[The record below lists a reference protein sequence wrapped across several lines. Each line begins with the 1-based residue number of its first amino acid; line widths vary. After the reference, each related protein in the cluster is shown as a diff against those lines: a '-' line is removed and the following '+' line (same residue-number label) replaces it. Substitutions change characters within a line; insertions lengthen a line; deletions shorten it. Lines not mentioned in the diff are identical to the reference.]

1 MIVYH
6 KKNSYFVP
14 DEDANLVPM
23 GSYVLKD
30 NEVVYVNDLED
41 LASNEETETPEE
53 EVTPVEPEEEVT
65 EPEAP
70 AEG

>member
-14 DEDANLVPM
+14 DEDANLIPM

-30 NEVVYVNDLED
+30 NEMIYIDNLNELVVQ
-41 LASNEETETPEE
+41 EE
-53 EVTPVEPEEEVT
+53 EVTPEVPVIPDEEPT
-65 EPEAP
+65 EPEVN
-70 AEG
+70 E

>member
-14 DEDANLVPM
+14 DEDANLIPM

-30 NEVVYVNDLED
+30 NEMIYIDNL
-41 LASNEETETPEE
+41 NELVPPVEE
-53 EVTPVEPEEEVT
+53 ENGPTLDGGDAWTEEE
-65 EPEAP
+65 E
-70 AEG
+70 

>member
-14 DEDANLVPM
+14 EEDANLIPM

-30 NEVVYVNDLED
+30 NEMVYVDNL
-41 LASNEETETPEE
+41 NELVPPAEE
-53 EVTPVEPEEEVT
+53 EKGPTGNTPTLDGGDAWTEEE
-65 EPEAP
+65 EE
-70 AEG
+70 

>member
-14 DEDANLVPM
+14 DEDANLIPM

-30 NEVVYVNDLED
+30 NEMIYIDNL
-41 LASNEETETPEE
+41 NELVTQEEE
-53 EVTPVEPEEEVT
+53 EVTPEAPEEVIPDEEST
-65 EPEAP
+65 EPEVN
-70 AEG
+70 E